1 MNSTAQLPT
10 TEPSDPLLELRSI
23 SATYLENRRRLPVL
37 REIGFSV
44 AAGEFVSLIGPSG
57 SGKSTLL
64 DLVAGL
70 LEPDAGEIRFGG
82 RPLAANERLGRSAYM
97 HQRDLLLPWRNALDN
112 VGLALE
118 AKGARRKAARSAA
131 AGLLESFGLSRF
143 AASYPTGLSGGMRQR
158 VAFLRTVVTG
168 SPLLLLDEPFGA
180 LDAFTRVETQDWLV
194 ELLAREPR
202 TVLFVTHDVE
212 EAIFLADRVIV
223 LSPLPASVGAVLPVP
238 FPRPRER
245 EIVTSPAFIALREE
259 AMRALGLT
267 GHAKRRGDDRGA

>member
-1 MNSTAQLPT
+1 MDSIAQPPT
-10 TEPSDPLLELRSI
+10 IEPPAPLLELRSV

-37 REIGFSV
+37 REIAFSI
-44 AAGEFVSLIGPSG
+44 AAGEFVALIGPSG

-70 LEPDAGEIRFGG
+70 IEPDAGEIRFGG
-82 RPLAANERLGRSAYM
+82 RPLPANERLGRSAYM
-97 HQRDLLLPWRNALDN
+97 HQRDLLLPWRSALDN

-118 AKGARRKAARSAA
+118 AKGERRKAARTAASA
-131 AGLLESFGLSRF
+131 LLETFGLSRF
-143 AASYPTGLSGGMRQR
+143 AGSYPTGLSGGMRQR

-180 LDAFTRVETQDWLV
+180 LDAFTRAETQDWLT

-202 TVLFVTHDVE
+202 TVLLVTHDVE
-212 EAIFLADRVIV
+212 EAILLADRVIV
-223 LSPLPASVGAVLPVP
+223 LSSLPASVGTVIPVP
-238 FPRPRER
+238 FPRPRRR
-245 EIVTSPAFIALREE
+245 EIVTSPAFIELREE

-267 GHAKRRGDDRGA
+267 GQPKRRDDDRGA